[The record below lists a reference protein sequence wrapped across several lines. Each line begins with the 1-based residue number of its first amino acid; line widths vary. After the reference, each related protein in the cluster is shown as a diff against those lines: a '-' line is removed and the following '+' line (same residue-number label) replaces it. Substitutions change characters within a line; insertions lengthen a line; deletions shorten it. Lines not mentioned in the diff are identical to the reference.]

1 MPTCHRESLSIV
13 LLVAMLFGACADPT
27 SITQHAANN
36 EQREE
41 SLHQGQPM
49 DVGTV
54 AKEKNATAQQS
65 VASSGLVQSEQNAA
79 PTSLS
84 AAPAVGTPV
93 LSSSASQLRSLSP
106 GQPPETAM
114 MDFHFPSEPVHRENY
129 AQFDNNPIKRV
140 AEHPVSTLSIDVDTG
155 SYANVR
161 RFLRSGALPVR
172 DAVRV
177 EEMINYFSYRYPP
190 PEDATTPFRLIT
202 ETAPTPWNPH
212 TFLLHIGLKGYEVPS
227 QELPPANLVFLIDV
241 SGSMQSPDKLD
252 LVKSALLLLSRQLRG
267 SDRLSIVVYAG
278 ASGVALESVPGDQ
291 TAKIHNAIESLNAG
305 GSTNGGAG
313 IRLAYR
319 MAEQAFIKG
328 GMNRVL
334 LATDGDFNVGTVSFA
349 ALKDLVAEKRKT
361 GISLTALGVGTGN
374 YNDHLMEQLAD
385 VGNGNYA
392 YLDSLLEAQKVL
404 INERSA
410 TLHTIAKDVK
420 VQIEFNPAVVAEY
433 RLIGY
438 ENRALRREDFQND
451 KVDAGEIGAGHT
463 VTVLYEIALV
473 GSQGSR
479 LEPLRYAPAS
489 QAAVMDTTEL
499 GFLRLR
505 HKAPDSESSQL
516 REWPLRKEAM
526 ITEITQTT
534 EHFRFAAAVAAF
546 GQLLRGGTYTG
557 TFGYEEVLTLAR
569 GARGDDPF
577 GYRGELLLLIQL
589 AQSLSQ
595 TKGTVTQ

>member
-1 MPTCHRESLSIV
+1 
-13 LLVAMLFGACADPT
+13 
-27 SITQHAANN
+27 
-36 EQREE
+36 
-41 SLHQGQPM
+41 
-49 DVGTV
+49 
-54 AKEKNATAQQS
+54 
-65 VASSGLVQSEQNAA
+65 
-79 PTSLS
+79 
-84 AAPAVGTPV
+84 
-93 LSSSASQLRSLSP
+93 
-106 GQPPETAM
+106 M
-114 MDFHFPSEPVHRENY
+114 MDFHFPSEPVHQENY

-177 EEMINYFSYRYPP
+177 EEMINYFSYQYPP

-202 ETAPTPWNPH
+202 EIAPTPWNPH

-361 GISLTALGVGTGN
+361 GISLTTLGVGTGN

-385 VGNGNYA
+385 VGNGHYA

-473 GSQGSR
+473 GSQGLR
-479 LEPLRYAPAS
+479 LEPLRYAPTS

-526 ITEITQTT
+526 ITAITQTT